1 MAKIMLDT
9 NICIYILNN
18 KPAGIKKHFDKYELG
33 EIAIS
38 SISVA
43 ELFFGVEK
51 SKFKESNTLALN
63 AFLANL
69 KVLEFASK
77 EASVYAKIR
86 ADLERR
92 KALIGA
98 MDMLIASVA
107 VANDLTLITNDSK
120 DFKRVKNLQIEN
132 WAL

>member
-18 KPAGIKKHFDKYELG
+18 KPERIKKHFDKYELG

-69 KVLEFASK
+69 KVLEFASR

-132 WAL
+132 WV

>member
-18 KPAGIKKHFDKYELG
+18 KPAGIKKHFERYAVG

-51 SKFKESNTLALN
+51 SRFKESNALALH
-63 AFLANL
+63 AFLAH
-69 KVLEFASK
+69 LEILDFGAR
-77 EASVYAKIR
+77 EAQAYAKIR

>member
-18 KPAGIKKHFDKYELG
+18 KPKGIKKHFDKYKLG

-77 EASVYAKIR
+77 EAGVYAKIR

-132 WAL
+132 WV

>member
-18 KPAGIKKHFDKYELG
+18 KPEGIKKHFDNYELG
-33 EIAIS
+33 EITIS
-38 SISVA
+38 AISVA

-51 SKFKESNTLALN
+51 SKFKESNTLALH
-63 AFLANL
+63 AFLAHL
-69 KVLEFASK
+69 QVLEFGTR
-77 EASVYAKIR
+77 EAQAYAKIR

-107 VANDLTLITNDSK
+107 VANDLTLITNDGK

-132 WAL
+132 WV

>member
-18 KPAGIKKHFDKYELG
+18 KPRDIKSHFDKYELG

-38 SISVA
+38 AISVA

-51 SKFKESNTLALN
+51 SRFKESNTLALH
-63 AFLANL
+63 AFLAHL
-69 KVLEFASK
+69 QVLEFGSK
-77 EASVYAKIR
+77 EAAAYAKIR

-98 MDMLIASVA
+98 MDMLIASTA
-107 VANDLTLITNDSK
+107 LANDLTLITNDSK
-120 DFKRVKNLQIEN
+120 DFKRVVGLRLEN
-132 WAL
+132 WV

>member
-18 KPAGIKKHFDKYELG
+18 KPEHIKKHFDKYELG

-51 SKFKESNTLALN
+51 SKFKESNTLALH
-63 AFLANL
+63 AFLAHL
-69 KVLEFASK
+69 QLLEFGSK
-77 EASVYAKIR
+77 EAQAYAKVR

-92 KALIGA
+92 KALIGG

-107 VANDLTLITNDSK
+107 LANDLTLITNDSK

-132 WAL
+132 WV

>member
-18 KPAGIKKHFDKYELG
+18 KPASIKKHFDKYKLG

-43 ELFFGVEK
+43 ELFFGVDK

-77 EASVYAKIR
+77 EAGVYAKIR

-132 WAL
+132 WV

>member
-18 KPAGIKKHFDKYELG
+18 KPAGIKKHFERYAVG

-51 SKFKESNTLALN
+51 SRFKESNALALH
-63 AFLANL
+63 AFLAHL
-69 KVLEFASK
+69 QVLEFGTR
-77 EASVYAKIR
+77 EAQAYAKIR
-86 ADLERR
+86 ADLEHR

-107 VANDLTLITNDSK
+107 VANDLTLITNDGK
-120 DFKRVKNLQIEN
+120 DFKRVAGLRLEN

>member
-18 KPAGIKKHFDKYELG
+18 KPRDIKSHFDKYELG

-38 SISVA
+38 AISVA

-51 SKFKESNTLALN
+51 SRFKESNTLALH
-63 AFLANL
+63 AFLAHL
-69 KVLEFASK
+69 QVLEFGSK
-77 EASVYAKIR
+77 EAGAYAKIR

-92 KALIGA
+92 KTLIGA
-98 MDMLIASVA
+98 MDMLIASTA
-107 VANDLTLITNDSK
+107 LANDLTLITNDSK
-120 DFKRVKNLQIEN
+120 DFKRVVGLRLEN
-132 WAL
+132 WA